1 MHKIGEN
8 VVYGASGVM
17 TVVDIRE
24 ETVGD
29 NNRSY
34 YVLAPYGSHAPS
46 YTFVPLDNEA
56 LVAQML
62 PLLTKDE
69 IYEILHSYGGCESIE
84 WINENRARSEYFKT
98 IVESGDRAR
107 IMAMI
112 DAIMRSGKRRNDEG
126 KKNYLSDE
134 NIMRKAEKIV
144 HLEFSLVL
152 GIPEEEIGAFIERE
166 IAKKPR
172 LI

>member
-8 VVYGASGVM
+8 VVYGANGVM

-24 ETVGD
+24 ETIGD
-29 NNRSY
+29 SSRSY

-56 LVAQML
+56 LVGQML
-62 PLLTKDE
+62 PLLTKEE
-69 IYEILHSYGGCESIE
+69 IYGILHSYKGCEDIA
-84 WINENRARSEYFKT
+84 WVNENRARAEYFKT

-112 DAIMRSGKRRNDEG
+112 DAITRSGKRRNDEG

-152 GIPEEEIGAFIERE
+152 GIPEDEIVAFIERE
-166 IAKKPR
+166 IGKKD
-172 LI
+172 